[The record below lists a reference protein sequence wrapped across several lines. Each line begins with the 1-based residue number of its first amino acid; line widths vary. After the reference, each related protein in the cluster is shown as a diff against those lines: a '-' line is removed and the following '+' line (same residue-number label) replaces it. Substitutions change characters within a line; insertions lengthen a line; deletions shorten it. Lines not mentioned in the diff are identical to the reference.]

1 VKKMKGELREGIIQF
16 PLGNYNLE
24 ILVKNNE
31 SKITPPNK
39 QKTGLKKF
47 ITATTTP
54 KKTSE
59 KDMMTETEYIE
70 FERNNSI
77 LIDFIC
83 EIIMDCP
90 P

>member
-1 VKKMKGELREGIIQF
+1 MKGELREGIIQF

-31 SKITPPNK
+31 IKDYTAEQTKNRFEKIYYCHNNP
-39 QKTGLKKF
+39 
-47 ITATTTP
+47 
-54 KKTSE
+54 E
-59 KDMMTETEYIE
+59 KDTMTETEYIE